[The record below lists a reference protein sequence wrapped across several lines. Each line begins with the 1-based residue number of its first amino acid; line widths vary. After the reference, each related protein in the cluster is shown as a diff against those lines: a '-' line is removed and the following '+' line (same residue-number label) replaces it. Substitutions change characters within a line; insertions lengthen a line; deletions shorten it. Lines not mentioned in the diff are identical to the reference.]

1 MKKLIAIIL
10 AAMLL
15 LTLSACNGN
24 GDIDTDGGSDPDT
37 TQTNPPETNP
47 PETNDPEDGPS
58 EIKNI
63 IPTVDADTLGGKIWD
78 AFYADI
84 TANPNATAEELA
96 VNIANAGIAPH
107 SLGGMTLNSLVTPND
122 EGKLYLQGFGEYD
135 FAGLDTQKSAIFLP
149 MMGSTPFI
157 GYIFELSDGIDAAS
171 FIKTLEENANLR
183 WQICVSADQMVAGSI
198 GNKVFFLMCLAATE
212 EQSGGSDSALPGT
225 PLFPV
230 IPVG

>member
-24 GDIDTDGGSDPDT
+24 DDIDTDGGTDPDT
-37 TQTNPPETNP
+37 AQTDAPETNP
-47 PETNDPEDGPS
+47 PETNDPEDGAS
-58 EIKNI
+58 EVKNI

-198 GNKVFFLMCLAATE
+198 GNKVLFVMCL
-212 EQSGGSDSALPGT
+212 SGAEGNAQAPDSGLPSVPSIPG
-225 PLFPV
+225 